1 MQPEVIRRQIKG
13 ASDALFTRVSQGE
26 ITDEK
31 YRELMAEY
39 AEGLLKSIEC
49 LDPHEKLS
57 PGQSEGI
64 DRLYATYPEL
74 HDDAFVAANLE
85 RWRN

>member
-1 MQPEVIRRQIKG
+1 MTSV
-13 ASDALFTRVSQGE
+13 
-26 ITDEK
+26 
-31 YRELMAEY
+31 
-39 AEGLLKSIEC
+39 EC

-57 PGQSEGI
+57 PGQSAGI

>member
-1 MQPEVIRRQIKG
+1 MLRSV
-13 ASDALFTRVSQGE
+13 
-26 ITDEK
+26 
-31 YRELMAEY
+31 
-39 AEGLLKSIEC
+39 EC
-49 LDPHEKLS
+49 LDPDEKLS